1 MSAPISNN
9 TEIGKK
15 AEEFLEYLQVERGS
29 SPLTIRNYRHYLS
42 RFNNWLESQNIRQT
56 LKDINQDIVRGY
68 RVYLA
73 NLGLGRNTQGYHA
86 IALRSFLKWLIKN
99 DYSVMAPDKIDL
111 PKVTDRQVK
120 FLTGEMVDR
129 LLNAPSLSTIQG
141 KRDKAILE
149 VLFSTGLRVSELTSL
164 NRDKIDLDRR
174 EFGIIGKGGKARVVF
189 LSTRASE
196 WLKKYLEE
204 RGDKYNPVFIHHQGP
219 PASALSAA
227 IGGQGKTIDESMR
240 LTPRSVQRMLKKYV
254 RKIKLPV
261 DATPHV
267 LRHCLHPDTRIFLNN
282 SINSARDI
290 YYTKSEDVYGVNFKD
305 GEVVKAKIIGKEQHI
320 SNQYSLWADGYE
332 IICSGGHRLFTLDEK
347 GIKEVLLKDLSIG
360 DYILGIKKV
369 SFIGT
374 KLLYP
379 EISRLVGYVLGDGVV
394 SKARRGVIIHDKD
407 IKNLEFYQKIIKKY
421 LKSETRI
428 EKNPKTNSFR
438 LNFYSE
444 QFVDFL
450 QGVGVVGLSKNK
462 RVPPQILNSTEEEII
477 GFIAGF
483 YDAEG
488 NSNDAPRV
496 FSSSKN
502 LLKDIQMMLLRLG
515 IDAHLLERDR
525 RVILPQ
531 GSIFRHMF
539 YTLQIIGKIDQK
551 LFIKIIPTLKLKG
564 LKDSGVWEDE
574 KIPVQPILKAI
585 FKDLEKNGKVGFR
598 YAMQTNEGIKS
609 GRYFEQMVPLRTTI
623 IKFIRQIEKFGY
635 KDRKLQ
641 ILKDIYNAKNLKWLK
656 VKKIKKLPFNR
667 YSVFD
672 FTVSPTANLIT
683 DGIVSHNSFA
693 TDLLMAG
700 ADIRSV
706 QEMLGHKNIST
717 TQIYTHVTNRQLRD
731 VHSAFH
737 GKGGK

>member
-1 MSAPISNN
+1 M
-9 TEIGKK
+9 
-15 AEEFLEYLQVERGS
+15 
-29 SPLTIRNYRHYLS
+29 
-42 RFNNWLESQNIRQT
+42 
-56 LKDINQDIVRGY
+56 
-68 RVYLA
+68 
-73 NLGLGRNTQGYHA
+73 
-86 IALRSFLKWLIKN
+86 
-99 DYSVMAPDKIDL
+99 
-111 PKVTDRQVK
+111 
-120 FLTGEMVDR
+120 
-129 LLNAPSLSTIQG
+129 
-141 KRDKAILE
+141 
-149 VLFSTGLRVSELTSL
+149 
-164 NRDKIDLDRR
+164 
-174 EFGIIGKGGKARVVF
+174 
-189 LSTRASE
+189 
-196 WLKKYLEE
+196 
-204 RGDKYNPVFIHHQGP
+204 
-219 PASALSAA
+219 
-227 IGGQGKTIDESMR
+227 
-240 LTPRSVQRMLKKYV
+240 
-254 RKIKLPV
+254 
-261 DATPHV
+261 
-267 LRHCLHPDTRIFLNN
+267 HPDTRIFLNN